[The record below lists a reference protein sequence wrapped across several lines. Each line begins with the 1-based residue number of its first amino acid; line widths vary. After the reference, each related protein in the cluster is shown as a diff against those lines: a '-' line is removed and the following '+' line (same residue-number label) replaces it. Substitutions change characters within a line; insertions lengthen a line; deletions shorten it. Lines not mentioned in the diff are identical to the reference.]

1 MNNFNLKRFDLRAA
15 IIFIAA
21 HFLSAFI
28 YNLFVFNGTMHDGLS
43 GFSMHLL
50 QASIYLIISLV
61 SMKKELRIASLA
73 ITSAYVLIAANWF
86 LLERGIE
93 LDIQSYFYA
102 HFSSIIMTIDLIII
116 YLLGRDSAIRIFNN
130 VFARRRLHNKFRLF
144 HRSSNHNSVCNIDL
158 PVCTPHIKN
167 KGRGK

>member
-28 YNLFVFNGTMHDGLS
+28 YNLFVFNGTMYDGLS

-102 HFSSIIMTIDLIII
+102 HFSI
-116 YLLGRDSAIRIFNN
+116 YLLGRDSAIRVFNN
-130 VFARRRLHNKFRLF
+130 VFARSRLHNKFRLF
-144 HRSSNHNSVCNIDL
+144 HRSINHNSVCNIDL